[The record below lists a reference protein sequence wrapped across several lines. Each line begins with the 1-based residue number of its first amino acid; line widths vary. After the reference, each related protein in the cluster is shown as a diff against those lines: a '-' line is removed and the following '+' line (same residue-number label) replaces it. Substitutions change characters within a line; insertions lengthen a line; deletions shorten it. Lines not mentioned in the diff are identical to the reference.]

1 MKFLVDESAG
11 LAVSRRLKQMG
22 FDAVSVIELM
32 RGAADEEV
40 MRKAIEENRVIVTND
55 KDFGWLAAFYKPPG
69 VILLRLEDEK
79 TENKVKM
86 IMHIVT
92 KYRDAILGRVLVAS
106 EKKIRIR
113 KMM

>member
-1 MKFLVDESAG
+1 VKFLVDESAG

-69 VILLRLEDEK
+69 VILLRLDDEK

-92 KYRDAILGRVLVAS
+92 KYRDAILGSVLVAS

-113 KMM
+113 KIE